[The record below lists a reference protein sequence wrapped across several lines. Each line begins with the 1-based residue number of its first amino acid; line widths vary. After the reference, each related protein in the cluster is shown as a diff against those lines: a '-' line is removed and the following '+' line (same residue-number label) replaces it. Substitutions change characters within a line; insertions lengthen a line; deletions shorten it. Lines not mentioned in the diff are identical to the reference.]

1 MTKKTINYE
10 PLREWQRITGNRG
23 EYMAEIAGVN
33 PSTLS
38 RWMSAGKA
46 VPGEVILAWQ
56 TAFRWSVAETA
67 HFCLNGPAPV
77 DERLFV
83 TPNEFKRLQALNA
96 FAEALK

>member
-23 EYMAEIAGVN
+23 EYMAEIAGIN

-38 RWMSAGKA
+38 RWITAGKA

-56 TAFRWSVAETA
+56 TAFRWSVGKA
-67 HFCLNGPAPV
+67 HLPEWSGAGGRTTVCDTG
-77 DERLFV
+77 RIQKG
-83 TPNEFKRLQALNA
+83 FKR
-96 FAEALK
+96 